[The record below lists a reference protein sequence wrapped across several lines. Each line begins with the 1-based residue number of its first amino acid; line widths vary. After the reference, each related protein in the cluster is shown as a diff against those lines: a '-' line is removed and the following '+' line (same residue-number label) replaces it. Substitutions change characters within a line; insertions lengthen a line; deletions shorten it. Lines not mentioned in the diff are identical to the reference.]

1 MLHKRRWLLLFLV
14 GVLLTAT
21 AASSTSTTLATGQS
35 SNQPDRVVIDPSS
48 DASVKIMNEGDCE
61 ALSVT
66 TSTGRIA
73 GAEASEV
80 TSIWYSILDD
90 CTVAQIGFA
99 KESLYPDGV
108 DAPTNTTVPDGNSAR
123 TTQRSSSCGSWLG
136 NYVHT
141 KHTVQDPFQLDVG
154 ELRYHTDRKWNDC
167 VTQFKADR

>member
-14 GVLLTAT
+14 GVLLTAR

-35 SNQPDRVVIDPSS
+35 SNQPDRVVMDPSS

-61 ALSVT
+61 DLSVT

-108 DAPTNTTVPDGNSAR
+108 GCSYEHNGAR
-123 TTQRSSSCGSWLG
+123 W
-136 NYVHT
+136 
-141 KHTVQDPFQLDVG
+141 
-154 ELRYHTDRKWNDC
+154 
-167 VTQFKADR
+167 